1 MNIPYY
7 FIYAALLILLNESV
21 RWVVFF
27 LLVLVLQ
34 GRLFRH
40 DRHHLWLRS
49 SSLFYLLHPLL
60 VSLSWPSS
68 FHRLVQD
75 LYFNNLLSTT
85 LLIYGTYIPCI
96 LNSPPSHL
104 CSLFPLVPSSPVL
117 PPLHQPLLWCL
128 YWYILFFS
136 FLILSR
142 TSSALPCSSLRS
154 CTSWSPSFLR
164 CSITTPSP
172 SSLFLLISLSS
183 PFSTPIIR
191 RMDHCKNSSS

>member
-21 RWVVFF
+21 RWSVFF

-60 VSLSWPSS
+60 VSLSWPPS

-75 LYFNNLLSTT
+75 LYFNNFLSTT

-128 YWYILFFS
+128 YWYALFFFSHSLEDIKRSSLFFS
-136 FLILSR
+136 TLVYLLVSFILTLFYHYSFPLF
-142 TSSALPCSSLRS
+142 TVSTYIFVFSLLY
-154 CTSWSPSFLR
+154 TNNKTYGPL
-164 CSITTPSP
+164 
-172 SSLFLLISLSS
+172 
-183 PFSTPIIR
+183 
-191 RMDHCKNSSS
+191 